1 MVILMDYA
9 YLFEFVDDLIE
20 EIDLTRMKM
29 FLIRNNKSQCAYIVL
44 GDCMVLFSFNVTTE
58 LFYLTIMLLVISY
71 GIKNLE
77 FIDNRFIL
85 LYLLIIS
92 VLVNFIFNGISTC
105 TLFESI
111 VSVSLVVL
119 IQEIY
124 KKIKKIFVL

>member
-1 MVILMDYA
+1 
-9 YLFEFVDDLIE
+9 
-20 EIDLTRMKM
+20 
-29 FLIRNNKSQCAYIVL
+29 
-44 GDCMVLFSFNVTTE
+44 MVLFSFNVTME

-71 GIKNLE
+71 GIKNIE

-85 LYLLIIS
+85 FYLLLIS

-119 IQEIY
+119 IREIY
-124 KKIKKIFVL
+124 KMIKKIFVL

>member
-1 MVILMDYA
+1 
-9 YLFEFVDDLIE
+9 
-20 EIDLTRMKM
+20 
-29 FLIRNNKSQCAYIVL
+29 
-44 GDCMVLFSFNVTTE
+44 MVLFSFNVTME

-92 VLVNFIFNGISTC
+92 VLVNYIFNGISIC

-111 VSVSLVVL
+111 VSVSFAVL

-124 KKIKKIFVL
+124 KIIKKIFSL

>member
-1 MVILMDYA
+1 
-9 YLFEFVDDLIE
+9 
-20 EIDLTRMKM
+20 
-29 FLIRNNKSQCAYIVL
+29 
-44 GDCMVLFSFNVTTE
+44 MVLFSFNVTME

-111 VSVSLVVL
+111 VAVSLAVL
-119 IQEIY
+119 IREIY
-124 KKIKKIFVL
+124 KMIKKIFVL